1 MLHSVL
7 LNKLVWR
14 GEDFGQSGDSNPG
27 QLQLLLRCGDQD
39 FLVFVCVCVFGLVG
53 QVWPDAGPLV
63 VTATWQRS
71 NPFVPPAPPTPLH
84 HH

>member
-7 LNKLVWR
+7 LNKLVWC

-39 FLVFVCVCVFGLVG
+39 FLVFVCV
-53 QVWPDAGPLV
+53 WAGRTGV
-63 VTATWQRS
+63 ATGCDS
-71 NPFVPPAPPTPLH
+71 NLAKI
-84 HH
+84 

>member
-14 GEDFGQSGDSNPG
+14 GEDFGQSRDSNPG

-39 FLVFVCVCVFGLVG
+39 FLVFVFVCVCV
-53 QVWPDAGPLV
+53 WAGRTGV
-63 VTATWQRS
+63 ATGCDS
-71 NPFVPPAPPTPLH
+71 NLAKI
-84 HH
+84 